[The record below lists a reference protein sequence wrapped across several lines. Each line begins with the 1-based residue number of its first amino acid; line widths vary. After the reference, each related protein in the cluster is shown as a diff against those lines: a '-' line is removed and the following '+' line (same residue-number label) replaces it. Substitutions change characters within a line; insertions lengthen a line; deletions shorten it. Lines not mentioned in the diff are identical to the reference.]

1 MKNLQ
6 LLALLSILFFSA
18 CSTVDDE
25 VIEDA
30 FLDGNFEATLS
41 GDISKNFNGEATFVH
56 AILTTKSEFENGSSL
71 AISLMNEDD
80 EDELITI
87 LVGQIGDLNG
97 IDKGTYNVNLDAE
110 DGDPLV
116 NIGAFLTGSS
126 GIFVNESGSVT
137 LTKIGGNTVEG
148 TFTAQ
153 LTNFNGTTT
162 KVSGEF
168 TAKGITENI

>member
-25 VIEDA
+25 IIEDA

-87 LVGQIGDLNG
+87 L
-97 IDKGTYNVNLDAE
+97 
-110 DGDPLV
+110 P
-116 NIGAFLTGSS
+116 
-126 GIFVNESGSVT
+126 
-137 LTKIGGNTVEG
+137 
-148 TFTAQ
+148 TFCC
-153 LTNFNGTTT
+153 
-162 KVSGEF
+162 
-168 TAKGITENI
+168 